1 MKKQII
7 ISICLIVLVLAVLG
21 VCIAKNSSENGTTS
35 STTTA
40 PNPEG
45 PTKLRYTTNNV
56 FGYFDT
62 ITVIDGYAET
72 GEEFDAIVQDILT
85 ELGEYHKLFDIYN
98 SYSGINNI
106 RTINRLFDG
115 EHKVVT
121 VDQRIIDMLLY
132 AKKMYNVTGGQMN
145 IAMGSVLSIWHDYRS
160 EAEDNYYIG
169 ELPPMEEL
177 QEAAQHTDINNL
189 IIDEENCT
197 VYISD
202 PKMTLDVGAI
212 AKGYA
217 VEMIAQMLEKRGIT
231 GYIINV
237 GGNVRTV
244 GAKANGGKWV
254 SAIENPLDDEGS
266 YLAYLGLAGEAIVTS
281 GSYQRYYYVDGK
293 AYHHIIDKETLMPA
307 ENFVSVSVVC
317 KNSADGDGLSTA
329 LFCMSLE
336 EGMALVESLEGVEAH
351 WVLPD
356 GTRYKSSGFADF
368 EVEYNP
374 K

>member
-254 SAIENPLDDEGS
+254 SAIENPLDEEGS

-307 ENFVSVSVVC
+307 EYFVSVSVVC